1 MKKLL
6 GAAAVCALT
15 VGLVAAP
22 GASAVKSPK
31 QVSGTVSVSVTPSPI
46 PSSATTV
53 TATGNLSSNSGC
65 RKDRLVHFAWVSGA
79 TVVPLGPAFD
89 VETGPNGNYT
99 ATLPRPTDPPFTPP
113 TTVALQATVD
123 FAVRKVGS
131 KKKGKKDKPGRKFHC
146 LRIAETLSGPIA
158 LEAPPAP

>member
-46 PSSATTV
+46 PSTATTV
-53 TATGNLSSNSGC
+53 TATGNVASNSGC

-79 TVVPLGPAFD
+79 TVTALAQTA
-89 VETGPNGNYT
+89 ETGPNGDYSVV
-99 ATLPRPTDPPFTPP
+99 LPRPTDPPFTPP

>member
-31 QVSGTVSVSVTPSPI
+31 QVTGTVTVSVTPSPI
-46 PSSATTV
+46 PSTATTV
-53 TATGNLSSNSGC
+53 TATGNLASNSGC

-79 TVVPLGPAFD
+79 TVVPLTET
-89 VETGPNGNYT
+89 VETGPNGGYSVV
-99 ATLPRPTDPPFTPP
+99 LPRPTDPPFTPP

-131 KKKGKKDKPGRKFHC
+131 KKKGKKAKKGRQFHC
-146 LRIAETLSGPIA
+146 LQIPATFSGPIA

>member
-31 QVSGTVSVSVTPSPI
+31 QVPGTVTVSVTPSPI
-46 PSSATTV
+46 PSTATTV
-53 TATGNLSSNSGC
+53 TATGNLASNSGC

-79 TVVPLGPAFD
+79 TVVHLTETA
-89 VETGPNGNYT
+89 ETGPNGSYSVV
-99 ATLPRPTDPPFTPP
+99 LPRPTDPPFTPP

-131 KKKGKKDKPGRKFHC
+131 KKKGKKAKRGRQFHC
-146 LRIAETLSGPIA
+146 LAIAETFSGPIA